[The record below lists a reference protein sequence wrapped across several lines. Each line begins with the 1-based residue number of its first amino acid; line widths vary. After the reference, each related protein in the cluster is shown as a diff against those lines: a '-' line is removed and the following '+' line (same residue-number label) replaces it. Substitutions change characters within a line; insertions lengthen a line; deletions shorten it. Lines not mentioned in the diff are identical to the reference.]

1 MRIETV
7 NGRKIVCGHIY
18 PKEELAV
25 GQRWAQA
32 DGTDRVVVI
41 RELEHTPDGAVWVK
55 FGEHGSDRT
64 YEKDWF
70 SFQTRY
76 CRVVED

>member
-7 NGRKIVCGHIY
+7 NGRKLVCGHIY
-18 PKEELAV
+18 PKDELKV

-32 DGTDRVVVI
+32 DGADRVVVI
-41 RELEHTPDGAVWVK
+41 RSIDGEWVQY
-55 FGEHGSDRT
+55 GGHAEDRT

-70 SFQTRY
+70 NFQCRY
-76 CRVVED
+76 CLIVED

>member
-1 MRIETV
+1 MRTEIL

-18 PKEELAV
+18 PLNELKV

-32 DGTDRVVVI
+32 DGADRVVEI
-41 RELEHTPDGAVWVK
+41 RTIDGEWVQY
-55 FGEHGSDRT
+55 GEHATDTT

-76 CRVVED
+76 CLIVE